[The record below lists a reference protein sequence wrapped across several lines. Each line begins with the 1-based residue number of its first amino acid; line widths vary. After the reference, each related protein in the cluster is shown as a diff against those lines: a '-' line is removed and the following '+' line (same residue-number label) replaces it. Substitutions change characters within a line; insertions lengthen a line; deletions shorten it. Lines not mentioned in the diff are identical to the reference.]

1 MPYDPKS
8 PLTQILQTK
17 SWPLEYKPQNLPR
30 YDGSVDPRQF
40 IMSYEAEV
48 AVAGGGEYTMVN
60 SFVTIAWDIAQSWY
74 NNLPLGSIDSWG
86 SLHENNATTSKV
98 LALRS
103 TTLWNYSLA
112 LNPKENPSETS
123 GEGSFS
129 S

>member
-1 MPYDPKS
+1 
-8 PLTQILQTK
+8 
-17 SWPLEYKPQNLPR
+17 
-30 YDGSVDPRQF
+30 
-40 IMSYEAEV
+40 MSYEAEV

-86 SLHENNATTSKV
+86 SLRENNATTSKV

-123 GEGSFS
+123 GEGLFS